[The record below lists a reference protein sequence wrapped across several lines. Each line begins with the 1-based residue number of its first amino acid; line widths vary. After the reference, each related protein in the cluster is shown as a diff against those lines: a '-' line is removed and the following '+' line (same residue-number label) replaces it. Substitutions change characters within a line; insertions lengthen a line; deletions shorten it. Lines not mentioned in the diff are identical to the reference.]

1 MKSRNTTP
9 MSLCQYS
16 LLPTL
21 PLCVAVQT
29 FLFSPLSLAQQ
40 DTDEVETIV
49 VTGSRSIERSIM
61 QSPVPVDVFSAD
73 NVRES
78 GAMAGELGEALST
91 LVPSFNF
98 LRQSNSGTSDHVR
111 AGQLRSM
118 SPDQML
124 VLVNGKRRHTSA
136 VVNSETKIGRGT
148 AAVDF
153 NTIPVN
159 AVNHIE
165 VLRDGAGAQY
175 GSDAMS
181 GVVNIML
188 DRETVRPQIN
198 VGYGAHHTDFEAID
212 DRVTD
217 GRTLTVDGKG
227 GWSLQNSGFLNA
239 GFDLKRRDATDR
251 GGLDQIP
258 FFVPQT
264 PANLALQG
272 ERNYVMGDP
281 DVEDM
286 NLWLNSE
293 KQFGQ
298 NILYAFATYGE
309 RDTEGATFFR
319 YPDES
324 ANVPAVYPQG
334 YRPVSTGENRDH
346 SITGGLSVRLGD
358 WSADN
363 SVTIGGNRFR
373 YGATNTINPSFGA
386 TSPTSFHSGEY
397 QLDQLTVNS
406 DLVRVTPYETAIG
419 TLHVAA
425 GVEYRKERFRTEAGD
440 EASWRAGPFDG
451 SIGAQGAMGL
461 TPADEAREN
470 RDVWSVYLNVADQ
483 VTDRL
488 LIDTAARYERYSDVG
503 NELTGK
509 ASFYYEVTE
518 NVGFRGALSNSLRA
532 PALSQIG
539 FSDRT
544 TNFGDNRTLVNTVT
558 LPVENPIAVSLGA
571 NGLEPETSQNASLGF
586 AAQLTPSV
594 SLSLDAFSIDVEDRI
609 TLSDRLFGQA
619 LVDFVQPQPGGAGI
633 ESVRFFT
640 NAIDTETRGIDL
652 IVSHEGRLLNGNL
665 SMVLGYSYAK
675 TEINR
680 IATTPAQLAAI
691 DSSFLLIGVEE
702 INTIEEA
709 APRQKASLLTRW
721 ERNNWTVLNRVH
733 YFGTVV
739 RVFNFGGGFE
749 PRQRYD
755 AEVAVDVEGS
765 YRFSEAISLSL
776 GVNNLFDNYP
786 DRSSADI
793 NYFGNLPHDV
803 LSPIGVNGRYV
814 YGSVSINL

>member
-1 MKSRNTTP
+1 MKSRATTQTA
-9 MSLCQYS
+9 LCQYS
-16 LLPTL
+16 LLPSL
-21 PLCVAVQT
+21 PLCVAVHA
-29 FLFSPLSLAQQ
+29 FLFSPISIAQQ
-40 DTDEVETIV
+40 GTDTVETIV
-49 VTGSRSIERSIM
+49 VTGSRSVERSIM
-61 QSPVPVDVFSAD
+61 ESPVPIDVFSAN

-111 AGQLRSM
+111 AGQLRGM

-188 DRETVRPQIN
+188 DRETVRPQFN
-198 VGYGAHHTDFEAID
+198 VGYGLHNTDFEAID
-212 DRVTD
+212 ERITD
-217 GRTLTVDGKG
+217 GRTVTLDGKT
-227 GWSLQNSGFLNA
+227 GWSLQDSGFLNA

-251 GGLDQIP
+251 GGFDQIP

-281 DVEDM
+281 DVEDI

-373 YGATNTINPSFGA
+373 YGARDTINPSFGA
-386 TSPTSFHSGEY
+386 ASPTSFHSGEY

-406 DLVRVTPYETAIG
+406 DLVRATPYETALG

-425 GVEYRKERFRTEAGD
+425 GAEYRKERFRTEAGD
-440 EASWRAGPFDG
+440 TTSWQAGGFNG

-488 LIDTAARYERYSDVG
+488 LIDTAARYERYSDFG
-503 NELTGK
+503 TELTGK
-509 ASFYYEVTE
+509 ASFYYEMTR
-518 NVGFRGALSNSLRA
+518 NYGIRGAISNSLRA

-558 LPVENPIAVSLGA
+558 LPVENPIAVALGA
-571 NGLEPETSQNASLGF
+571 SGLKPETSVNTSLGF
-586 AAQLTPSV
+586 AAQVTP
-594 SLSLDAFSIDVEDRI
+594 SLSLSVDAFNIEVEDRI
-609 TLSDRLFGQA
+609 TLSDRLFGTA
-619 LVDFVQPQPGGAGI
+619 LVDFVQPLPGGTGI

-640 NAIDTETRGIDL
+640 NAIDTSTRGIDL
-652 IVSHEGRLLNGNL
+652 IASHDGRLFDGDL
-665 SMVLGYSYAK
+665 SLVLGYSYAK
-675 TEINR
+675 TTIDN
-680 IATTPAQLAAI
+680 IAATPAQLAAI

-702 INTIEEA
+702 INTIEES

-721 ERNNWTVLNRVH
+721 ERDSWTLLNRIH
-733 YFGTVV
+733 YFGSVV

-755 AEVAVDVEGS
+755 AEVAVDMEGS
-765 YRFSEAISLSL
+765 YRFSDAVSLSL

-786 DRSSADI
+786 DRSGADI

-803 LSPIGVNGRYV
+803 LSPVGVNGRYV
-814 YGSVSINL
+814 YTTMNITL